1 MFTRKLLKLKWTH
14 ESLPTAWGLK
24 NYWKF
29 RKLLKTI
36 ENFLSELVDS
46 LRVADSFRL
55 PFSLIF
61 LTTRGEI
68 SSEFKN
74 FSCSILN
81 FKICLLH
88 NNYKKESEENFSVK
102 WYLLSVAFLSVPDQ
116 IVLNWN
122 QNLLLATLNWNKGL
136 SSPG

>member
-1 MFTRKLLKLKWTH
+1 MLYNIHSKIVKTKMFPWVPCDSVRV
-14 ESLPTAWGLK
+14 K
-24 NYWKF
+24 NIGNF
-29 RKLLKTI
+29 V
-36 ENFLSELVDS
+36 FLSKLVDS
-46 LRVADSFRL
+46 LRVPDSFRF

-61 LTTRGEI
+61 LTTRGEV

-74 FSCSILN
+74 FSFSILN
-81 FKICLLH
+81 NEKSLLH
-88 NNYKKESEENFSVK
+88 NNYKKKVKKIFSVK
-102 WYLLSVAFLSVPDQ
+102 WYLLSVAILSVPDQ